1 MTNTIIGPELLKLP
15 AVLYY
20 KKGDKKHVISGKK
33 HKNHKRT
40 VVEKRDEGDR
50 RDVVFLSRP
59 ADYTPTKQSPT
70 TSYTLFDYK
79 GMYRNWQFLYP
90 DQHPVN
96 MHYAEPYNKAAD
108 PNQPQQQTASTQDA
122 NAVPAAPTVAAPAAA
137 AAPDAAQAAAAAPVA
152 AATAVAAPVVPQVGQ
167 AAAGFQKPAAPV
179 AGQLP
184 VAAQPE
190 AANKTIQ
197 LIDQTVALAS
207 NATFEPTA
215 SQASQAIM
223 VGALA
228 ATNNTSNQT
237 LTPGNVLL
245 VNNKGSFITTKQ

>member
-108 PNQPQQQTASTQDA
+108 PSQPQQQTASTQDA
-122 NAVPAAPTVAAPAAA
+122 NAAPAAPTVAAPAAA

-152 AATAVAAPVVPQVGQ
+152 AATAVAAPAVPQVGQ
-167 AAAGFQKPAAPV
+167 AAAGFQQPAAPV

-223 VGALA
+223 AGALA

-245 VNNKGSFITTKQ
+245 VNNTGSFITTKQ